1 MISQRLHTTIAKYTL
16 LEFLRARVLVFSV
29 VLLLGIVLLAE
40 FAAETTITEAL
51 AAKGILYAFVS
62 RLMVVLI
69 LTIYICN
76 NIAAEFNEKRAE
88 LFLSLPMPRAE
99 YLFGKLLG
107 YLAAALLLTSVIGI
121 VALLYAAPIA
131 ALYWWLS
138 LLLELGVVICLCLF
152 FSLSFRSSTVSIGC
166 VLAFYLLARS
176 MGALLLISGSN
187 IVQTG
192 TLTVQ
197 LMESLLG
204 LIALLLPDLWRFASS
219 DWLVYGAGEI
229 SDLGINIAQAI
240 IYMLLISAAALF
252 DLYRKNL

>member
-1 MISQRLHTTIAKYTL
+1 MVSHHLYTTIAKYTL
-16 LEFLRARVLVFSV
+16 LEFLRARILYFTIVS
-29 VLLLGIVLLAE
+29 LLGIVLLAE
-40 FAAETTITEAL
+40 FTAETSITEAL
-51 AAKGILYAFVS
+51 ATRGIFYAFIS

-88 LFLSLPMPRAE
+88 LFLSLPIPRAE
-99 YLFGKLLG
+99 YMLGKLLG
-107 YLAAALLLTSVIGI
+107 YLAVAFLLTCIIGV

-131 ALYWWLS
+131 ALQWWLS
-138 LLLELGVVICLCLF
+138 LSLELGIVISLCLF
-152 FSLSFRSSTVSIGC
+152 FSLSFRTSTVSIGC

-176 MGALLLISGSN
+176 MGALQLISGSN

-192 TLTVQ
+192 AFTVQ

-204 LIALLLPDLWRFASS
+204 LVALLLPDLWRFASS
-219 DWLVYGAGEI
+219 DWLVYGTGEI
-229 SDLGINIAQAI
+229 SAISMNIAQAI
-240 IYMLLISAAALF
+240 IYMLLICAAALF

>member
-1 MISQRLHTTIAKYTL
+1 MVSQRLHTTIAKYTL

-29 VLLLGIVLLAE
+29 MLLLGIVLLAE
-40 FAAETTITEAL
+40 FTAETTITEAL

-62 RLMVVLI
+62 RIMVVLI
-69 LTIYICN
+69 LAIYICN

-88 LFLSLPMPRAE
+88 LFLSLPMPRTG
-99 YLFGKLLG
+99 YLLGKLLG
-107 YLAAALLLTSVIGI
+107 YLVAAVILSSIIGI
-121 VALLYAAPIA
+121 VALLYAAPLA
-131 ALYWWLS
+131 ALHWWLS
-138 LLLELGVVICLCLF
+138 LLLELGIVICLCIF
-152 FSLSFRSSTVSIGC
+152 FSFSFRSSTVSIGC
-166 VLAFYLLARS
+166 VLAFYMLARS

-192 TLTVQ
+192 TLAIQ

-219 DWLVYGAGEI
+219 DWLVYGTGDFSAI
-229 SDLGINIAQAI
+229 GINIVQAI